1 MSTGGLG
8 SRRRS
13 VLDDG
18 RNGILVNPTKRVD
31 PVASTLENQDRASDT
46 LSIADLR
53 EETAPHLRYVP
64 VPQDGTPDPTDGRL
78 RPTDFA
84 VPLPLD
90 ARPVKLARAP
100 TAAGAKL
107 LELGNRRKIY
117 DYLKMVPGIHL
128 RGLQRDLSM
137 PIGTLE
143 YHLYQMEKEG
153 LLVTRENGRFKA
165 YFTQEDLDRRDRD
178 YLYYLRQDMPRR
190 IALEVADEA
199 GISFQRLA
207 ERLPISPSTLSFHLK
222 KLLNAAILVETPSG
236 REKTYSCPE
245 PERVRRLIVTYRT
258 TFVDDVVDKFA
269 DAWVNLGVA

>member
-1 MSTGGLG
+1 
-8 SRRRS
+8 
-13 VLDDG
+13 
-18 RNGILVNPTKRVD
+18 
-31 PVASTLENQDRASDT
+31 
-46 LSIADLR
+46 
-53 EETAPHLRYVP
+53 
-64 VPQDGTPDPTDGRL
+64 
-78 RPTDFA
+78 
-84 VPLPLD
+84 
-90 ARPVKLARAP
+90 
-100 TAAGAKL
+100 
-107 LELGNRRKIY
+107 
-117 DYLKMVPGIHL
+117 
-128 RGLQRDLSM
+128 M

-222 KLLNAAILVETPSG
+222 KLLNAGILVETPMG
-236 REKTYSCPE
+236 REKTYGCPE
-245 PERVRRLIVTYRT
+245 PERVRRLIVSYRK

-269 DAWVNLGVA
+269 DAWLNLGLG